1 MNFGQNKRSWDGLGL
16 EFQVGDHDDHEVVMI
31 IVIIWSSFIILA
43 SFWSPCGG
51 IFEAFWGHVDLQNH
65 LGSSLRA
72 WFVSEADLTSSTHP
86 ILEDFG
92 KLLGRFLQIFL

>member
-1 MNFGQNKRSWDGLGL
+1 
-16 EFQVGDHDDHEVVMI
+16 MI

-51 IFEAFWGHVDLQNH
+51 IFEAFWGHVDLQNP

-72 WFVSEADLTSSTHP
+72 LFVVQIDFPGSTPP
-86 ILEDFG
+86 ILEGFG
-92 KLLGRFLQIFL
+92 TPLGKILVIFWYLVSI